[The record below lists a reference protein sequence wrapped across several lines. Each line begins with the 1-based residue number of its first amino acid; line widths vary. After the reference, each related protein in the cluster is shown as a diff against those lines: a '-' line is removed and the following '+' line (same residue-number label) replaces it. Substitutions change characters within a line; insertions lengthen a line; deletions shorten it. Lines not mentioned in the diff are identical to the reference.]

1 MIIRE
6 NAAYAYYP
14 VQSRVQGLIRG
25 TGRIRYVRGF
35 LLVKPRRGAELG
47 SSFCDPERVSLCN
60 LLGKTGLVG

>member
-14 VQSRVQGLIRG
+14 VQSRMQGLIRG

-35 LLVKPRRGAELG
+35 LLVKPRRSAGLG
-47 SSFCDPERVSLCN
+47 SSFRDTEQVSVAVSSN
-60 LLGKTGLVG
+60 